1 MKTKSIFYWLLL
13 PALALALGGCKP
25 DDNGGNNGG
34 GNNDGGNGG
43 NNNSNAASVT
53 PTELVFDFEG
63 ATQSVTV
70 TYGNDYNFYGATVDG
85 DGQGWCTVTT
95 PGNGKVNITVTK
107 NDGAKR
113 TCYVKCWVSAVE
125 NPTEEEQTILPVS
138 VMQNAFSVE
147 ATEATFVRFNFE
159 TEAHRYHTDYGG
171 GFDTYQ
177 MLYIW
182 HREWDEMNVTQSND
196 TLTFWARD
204 IVEHAPNGDLY
215 YDKDFQVSIMIT
227 GFAEPYD
234 HCEVNTVTFRETW
247 DGRNPDP
254 EAFWQTSTGE
264 DKVILAH
271 IPLVDHN
278 ISINGKTGHL
288 YFYYEDDALNV
299 IEAYSRSRS
308 EALNDQECYTENYVY
323 EGSDRDEG
331 LVEVNFKLK

>member
-13 PALALALGGCKP
+13 PALALALGGCEP
-25 DDNGGNNGG
+25 DDDGGNNGG
-34 GNNDGGNGG
+34 GNN
-43 NNNSNAASVT
+43 NSNTASVT

-70 TYGNDYNFYGATVDG
+70 TFGSDYNYYGATVDENG
-85 DGQGWCTVTT
+85 EGWCTVAI
-95 PGNGKVNITVTK
+95 PGNGKVDITVT
-107 NDGAKR
+107 NNAGAQR

-125 NPTEEEQTILPVS
+125 DPSDEEKTILPVS
-138 VMQNAFSVE
+138 VTQKAFRIE

-204 IVEHAPNGDLY
+204 IVENAPNGDLY

-254 EAFWQTSTGE
+254 EAFWQTSVGE

-271 IPLVDHN
+271 IPLVDYN
-278 ISINGKTGHL
+278 INVNGKNGHL
-288 YFYYEDDALNV
+288 YFYYEDEALNV

-308 EALNDQECYTENYVY
+308 EALNDAECYTENYVY

-331 LVEVNFKLK
+331 LVEVKFNLK

>member
-1 MKTKSIFYWLLL
+1 MKRFSLIKTALMLAVTAMIAVGCTKI
-13 PALALALGGCKP
+13 
-25 DDNGGNNGG
+25 DDPSNNGGNNGG
-34 GNNDGGNGG
+34 GNNGGG
-43 NNNSNAASVT
+43 NNTTASVT
-53 PTELVFDFEG
+53 PELLIFESES

-70 TYGNDYNFYGATVDG
+70 RGPGYNYYGASVDA
-85 DGQGWCTVTT
+85 DGQGWCSVAA
-95 PGNGKVNITVTK
+95 PGNNKIDITVTK
-107 NDGAKR
+107 NTGTLR
-113 TCYVKCWVSAVE
+113 TCYVNCWVANVQ
-125 NPTEEEQTILPVS
+125 NPSESEKVILPVL
-138 VMQNAFSVE
+138 VTQNPYKMEV
-147 ATEATFVRFNFE
+147 TEATFVRFNFE

-182 HREWDEMNVTQSND
+182 HRDWDEMNVTHSND

-204 IVEHAPNGDLY
+204 IYEQSPNGDLY

-247 DGRNPDP
+247 EGRNPDP

>member
-1 MKTKSIFYWLLL
+1 MKRNNFFYWILL
-13 PALALALGGCKP
+13 PVIAFAMIGCNKEK
-25 DDNGGNNGG
+25 DTF
-34 GNNDGGNGG
+34 
-43 NNNSNAASVT
+43 VT
-53 PTELVFDFEG
+53 PEQLVFEYEQ

-70 TYGNDYNFYGATVDG
+70 TYNENYNEYGATVDE
-85 DGQGWCTVTT
+85 DGQGWCTASII
-95 PGNGKVNITVTK
+95 GEGKVDITV
-107 NDGAKR
+107 R
-113 TCYVKCWVSAVE
+113 TNSTSETRSCYVNCWVVNSE
-125 NPTEEEQTILPVS
+125 DPTAEKKILPVQ
-138 VMQNAFSVE
+138 VKQNPFKAEV
-147 ATEATFVRFNFE
+147 TEATFVRFNFE

-182 HREWDEMNVTQSND
+182 HRDWDEMNVTHSND

-204 IVEHAPNGDLY
+204 IYEQSPNGDLY

-247 DGRNPDP
+247 EGRNPDP

-331 LVEVNFKLK
+331 LVEVKFNLK